1 MPIQIREEDSRLY
14 VKVLIGFSIVQVLL
28 AMTLF
33 VYLNASPALWGV
45 LAAAVVLG
53 IFLIHKFWDEKKPV
67 RLVTRV
73 VEYAAVL
80 LPLLLFIVTLIM
92 SLVEARGELH
102 PQEWGILLFILCAI
116 IHTFLVFMLP
126 LMAVSATHG
135 RRFDVVSLR
144 VFSIAELLLALFT
157 CFFYYEFDQ
166 NMMLVG
172 VESVYFRAF
181 FCLCAAV
188 TVVASFLIRPIAW
201 RPKWADSLVKKWNRK
216 RTETPQPEAEQPP
229 AADAE

>member
-28 AMTLF
+28 AMILF

-144 VFSIAELLLALFT
+144 VFSIAELLLGQT
-157 CFFYYEFDQ
+157 Q
-166 NMMLVG
+166 
-172 VESVYFRAF
+172 
-181 FCLCAAV
+181 
-188 TVVASFLIRPIAW
+188 I
-201 RPKWADSLVKKWNRK
+201 
-216 RTETPQPEAEQPP
+216 QPP
-229 AADAE
+229 LLDVLAKKDILHP

>member
-1 MPIQIREEDSRLY
+1 M
-14 VKVLIGFSIVQVLL
+14 
-28 AMTLF
+28 
-33 VYLNASPALWGV
+33 
-45 LAAAVVLG
+45 
-53 IFLIHKFWDEKKPV
+53 
-67 RLVTRV
+67 

-144 VFSIAELLLALFT
+144 VFSIAELLSPF
-157 CFFYYEFDQ
+157 
-166 NMMLVG
+166 
-172 VESVYFRAF
+172 SP
-181 FCLCAAV
+181 
-188 TVVASFLIRPIAW
+188 ASFTMNSIRI
-201 RPKWADSLVKKWNRK
+201 
-216 RTETPQPEAEQPP
+216 
-229 AADAE
+229 